1 VHRIRKSFY
10 SIIRWLCVLNGLLN
24 LLPNAVA
31 QMPIRTLRNQIIV
44 LQSDTLIKDSL
55 SIIPQ
60 SFKILNGAYQTGDF
74 YIKNNLILKKNR
86 DTLSPQI
93 LHIEYRVLP
102 YLLSMPRRRLDS
114 TQIRPKMVG
123 GIPIEYD
130 YAPDNFSQS
139 DNLFDTKS
147 LNYSGSFARGISV
160 GNAQNLVVN
169 SAFNLQMAGKIAQDL
184 EIAAVITDN
193 QIPLQA
199 EGNTRQLREF
209 DKIFIQIKKKNNTLL
224 VGDYEWARPPSYFMN
239 LYKRGQGG
247 VFTTTTD
254 FDKKGSLHV
263 KTAAAIA
270 KGKFNRYTLPQQE
283 GNQGPYRLAGTAGSS
298 FLIVLSGTEKVYF
311 DGLLLQRGDDADY
324 IMDYN
329 RGEIQFTAKRLV
341 TKDSRI
347 IVEYEFADQN
357 YLRTMYGFE
366 SEYKNKKLQLRF
378 NFFSEQDSKN
388 SSGTQNLDS
397 LEKIS
402 LRLAGNN
409 AENAVVAGWKKAADG
424 FNRDRIM
431 YKLIDT
437 MVQNVRYS
445 NILIYSTNPDSA
457 LYLSTFTPVGQG
469 KGNYIQA
476 PSAANGR
483 VYQWVAPQRDGT
495 LSGNFEPIKPLIAPV
510 RQQLMTFG
518 GDYQIHKNFKVFA
531 ELALSNQDKNL
542 FSEFGDSLN
551 VGWAALT
558 GASGEILFGKKEKKD
573 WKFQSEVK
581 YELTTNHFKP
591 LNPYR
596 PAEFTRDWNVS
607 TAATN
612 IAEQIAIANFRL
624 KQNQYFAAE
633 YVFSNFRRGSDYV
646 GEKHTGSTNLNYRGF
661 NLNLSDSRLNTQS
674 TFENTTFE
682 RPRLDI
688 SKTFKFDNQKLK
700 FINGFKT
707 GFYIEQEHNQ
717 RKHIVE
723 DTLLRNSFKYDL
735 KKYYIE
741 LPQAKNSSTLTASFS
756 DRKDYF
762 PTKNG
767 FTPLSQVKE
776 FGLNASLTPKK
787 NNQLNWT
794 LTYRNLQVLDSTRTN
809 LKPQETYLGRL
820 DYNFN
825 FLKKVVSGNTF
836 YEIGSGQEQKTEFQ
850 YIKVRP
856 GEGQYVWK
864 NRNNDTIPQL
874 DEFEI
879 SPFPDQADYVRVTLL
894 TGNFVRTNNVQ
905 FNQSLRIEPR
915 FFWSDTAVLKGFAK
929 KWRDGFSRFSTLHA
943 IQINRRVRADALNVS
958 QWNPFELQ
966 IPDISLVG
974 LSQNIRNTLIFNR
987 GNPII
992 DAEIGQSESRN
1003 RIVLA
1008 TGFEERGKTEYFFR
1022 PRWNL
1027 TSKITFQGFFAK
1039 GIQNNR
1045 SEAFL
1050 NRNYNILFQKIE
1062 PQLTWLAS
1070 SQGKTGRSFRG
1081 VFAYKYR
1088 YGINSAKI
1096 DGESA
1101 ENHDFSLEFTYNQAN
1116 TTQLRSKISYISVAY
1131 QGAKNIPVEFALL
1144 EGLQNGNNY
1153 LWQVSLEK
1161 TLKRNIQ
1168 WNIGYEGRR
1177 TGNIRIVHVGR
1188 AQVRAN
1194 F

>member
-1 VHRIRKSFY
+1 MLC
-10 SIIRWLCVLNGLLN
+10 WLCVSSF
-24 LLPNAVA
+24 LPTLIA
-31 QMPIRTLRNQIIV
+31 QIPIRSLRNPILL

-55 SIIPQ
+55 TIIPQ
-60 SFKILNGAYQTGDF
+60 SFKILQGAYQTSDF
-74 YIKNNLILKKNR
+74 YVKNNLILKKTQ
-86 DTLSPQI
+86 DTIPIRPQI
-93 LHIEYRVLP
+93 VQLEYRVLP
-102 YLLSMPRRRLDS
+102 YLLSLPRRRLDS
-114 TQIRPKMVG
+114 AQIRPKRIG
-123 GIPIEYD
+123 GMPIEYD
-130 YAPDNFSQS
+130 YTPDNFSQS

-169 SAFNLQMAGKIAQDL
+169 SAFNLQMAGKITPDL
-184 EIAAVITDN
+184 EISAAITDN

-209 DKIFIQIKKKNNTLL
+209 DKIFIQIKQKNNILL
-224 VGDYEWARPPSYFMN
+224 VGDVEWARPPSYFMN

-254 FDKKGSLHV
+254 FDKKGSLHL
-263 KTAAAIA
+263 KMAAAVA

-283 GNQGPYRLAGTAGSS
+283 GNQGPYHLAGTDGAS

-311 DGLLLQRGDDADY
+311 DGLLLQRGEDADY

-329 RGEIQFTAKRLV
+329 RGEIQFTAKKLV

-366 SEYKNKKLQLRF
+366 SEYKNKKFQLKF

-388 SSGTQNLDS
+388 ASGTQNLDS
-397 LEKIS
+397 LEKTT
-402 LRLAGNN
+402 LRLAGNRS
-409 AENAVVAGWKKAADG
+409 ENAVVAGWKKATDG

-431 YKLIDT
+431 YKLTDT
-437 MVQNVRYS
+437 TVNNVHYS
-445 NILIYSTNPDSA
+445 NILVYATNPDSA
-457 LYLSTFTPVGQG
+457 LYLSTFTPVGEG

-476 PSAANGR
+476 PSSANGR

-495 LSGNFEPIKPLIAPV
+495 LSGRFEPIKPLIAPIQ
-510 RQQLMTFG
+510 QQLMTLG
-518 GDYQIHKNFKVFA
+518 ADYQIHKNLKVFA

-542 FSEFGDSLN
+542 FSELGDSLN
-551 VGWAALT
+551 VGWAAIT
-558 GASGEILFGKKEKKD
+558 GASSEILFGKKAKKD
-573 WKFQSEVK
+573 WLFQSEAK
-581 YELTTNHFKP
+581 YEYTNAQFKP

-607 TAATN
+607 TTTMPLT
-612 IAEQIAIANFRL
+612 EQMAVANFRL
-624 KQNQYFAAE
+624 KQNQYFVAE
-633 YVFSNFRRGSDYV
+633 YNFSNYRRGDDYF
-646 GEKHTGSTNLNYRGF
+646 GEKQAGNTNWTYRGF
-661 NLNLSDSRLNTQS
+661 NLNVNDSRLVTQS
-674 TFENTTFE
+674 SFEKTNFE
-682 RPRLDI
+682 RPHLDI
-688 SKTFKFDNQKLK
+688 SKTFKFDNKKLK
-700 FINGFKT
+700 FINGFKA
-707 GFYIEQEHNQ
+707 GFYIEQEQNQ
-717 RKHIVE
+717 RKQIGE
-723 DTLLRNSFKYDL
+723 DTLLKNSFKYDL

-741 LPQAKNSSTLTASFS
+741 LPTAKSGSNLMASFS
-756 DRKDYF
+756 ERKDYF

-767 FTPLSQVKE
+767 FTPLSQVQE
-776 FGLNASLTPKK
+776 LSLTANLIPKK
-787 NNQLNWT
+787 NNPLNWT

-809 LKPQETYLGRL
+809 LKPQETYVGRL

-825 FLKKVVSGNTF
+825 FLKKAVSGNTF
-836 YEIGSGQEQKTEFQ
+836 YEIGSGQEQKTAYQ

-856 GEGQYVWK
+856 GEGQYIWK
-864 NRNNDTIPQL
+864 NRHPDTIPHL

-905 FNQSLRIEPR
+905 LNQSFRIEPR
-915 FFWSDTAVLKGFAK
+915 FFWSDTAVLKGFQQ
-929 KWRDGFSRFSTLHA
+929 KWRNGWNRFSTLHTF
-943 IQINRRVRADALNVS
+943 QINRRVRADALTVS

-966 IPDISLVG
+966 IPDISLVA

-987 GNPII
+987 GNPTM
-992 DAEIGQSESRN
+992 DAEMGQNETRN

-1008 TGFEERGKTEYFFR
+1008 TGFEERGKTEYSIR
-1022 PRWNL
+1022 TRWNI
-1027 TSKITFQGFFAK
+1027 THKITFQGFFAK
-1039 GIQNNR
+1039 GAQNNR

-1062 PQLTWLAS
+1062 SQLTWLAS
-1070 SQGKTGRSFRG
+1070 NQGKTGQSFRG
-1081 VFAYKYR
+1081 ILAYKYR

-1101 ENHDFSLEFTYNQAN
+1101 KNHDFSLELTYNQAN
-1116 TTQLRSKISYISVAY
+1116 LTQLRSKCSYITVAY

-1153 LWQVSLEK
+1153 LWQMSLEK

-1168 WNIGYEGRR
+1168 WNISYEGRS
-1177 TGNIRIVHVGR
+1177 TGNLRIVHVGR